1 MFSKL
6 KVKLDIDSKDIG
18 YNSGSSFQGFLMEKI
33 EPEYASKLHNL
44 TTNSYSQYINRTK
57 EGTYWNISATNR
69 EAYEKIITKILELDE
84 VVIED
89 KDLKLKIL
97 DKNLTVIKREDFIE
111 KNLFENIDSKEIDF
125 KFVTPAAF
133 KKNNRYVIIPDPA
146 LIFQSLIRKFD
157 SSGEEEMFSYD
168 LLEEINNSVYISRYN
183 LRSRLFYLEKTKI
196 PGFMGSITM
205 RVESNREILSILK
218 LLNSFS
224 EFSGT
229 GIKSSMGMGGT
240 IAGGE
245 RLGWKKNK
253 TYNWDDAWRNRRSF
267 IRIKWS

>member
-6 KVKLDIDSKDIG
+6 KIKLDIDGKEIG
-18 YNSGSSFQGFLMEKI
+18 YNSGSLFQGFLMEKI

-44 TTNSYSQYINRTK
+44 TTNPYSQYINRTK

-69 EAYEKIITKILELDE
+69 EAYEKIITPILELDH
-84 VVIED
+84 VIIED

-97 DKNLTVIKREDFIE
+97 DKNLNIIKREDFIE
-111 KNLFENIDSKEIDF
+111 KNLFESFDSKEVEF
-125 KFVTPAAF
+125 KFLTPTAF
-133 KKNNRYVIIPDPA
+133 KKNNRYVIIPEPG
-146 LIFQSLIRKFD
+146 LIFQNLIRKFD
-157 SSGEEEMFSYD
+157 SSGEEEIFSYD
-168 LLEEINNSVYISRYN
+168 LLQEINNSVYISRYN

-196 PGFMGSITM
+196 PGFVGSLSM
-205 RVESNREILSILK
+205 RLETNREILNILK
-218 LLNSFS
+218 LLNKFS

-245 RLGWKKNK
+245 RIG
-253 TYNWDDAWRNRRSF
+253 
-267 IRIKWS
+267 